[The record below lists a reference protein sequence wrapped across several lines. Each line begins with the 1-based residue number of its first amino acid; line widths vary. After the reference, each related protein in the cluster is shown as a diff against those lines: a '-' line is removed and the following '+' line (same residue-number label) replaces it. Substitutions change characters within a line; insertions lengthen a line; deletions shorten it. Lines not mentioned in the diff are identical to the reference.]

1 MIAELIIGGLA
12 SGSLYALIGIAIVL
26 VLQATEVP
34 NFAQGEMAM
43 VATFVAY
50 TLLTTYGLSW
60 WLVLPATLVFAA
72 VQGVVVQQVVIRPL
86 LGAPIVNAVIAT
98 LGLNLAL
105 HSVAGMIWGNQT
117 NVLAS
122 PVADLPVFKLL
133 GVNVSPDS
141 ALTIVVSVVMIVLFT
156 LILRHT
162 RAGIAL
168 RAASQN
174 QTVAKLMGI
183 AVSRSFAL
191 AWAMGAM
198 AGAVA
203 GILVAPILFLDVNL
217 MGALLIKGFAGA
229 VLGGL
234 SSLGAVFVGGLLLGI
249 VENLLG
255 AYVSGTFSEALSFT
269 LIIVVLIVAP
279 NGIFGRVKRQKV

>member
-1 MIAELIIGGLA
+1 MISELVIGGLA

-43 VATFVAY
+43 FATFVAFS
-50 TLLTTYGLSW
+50 LLQAYHLSW
-60 WLVLPATLVFAA
+60 WLVLPLTLAFAA
-72 VQGVVVQQVVIRPL
+72 LQGVVVQQVVIRPL
-86 LGAPIVNAVIAT
+86 LGAPIINSVIAT
-98 LGLNLAL
+98 LGLNMAL

-117 NVLAS
+117 NVFTS
-122 PVADLPVFKLL
+122 PVGDLPVFKLF

-141 ALTIVVSVVMIVLFT
+141 ALTILVSVAMVVIFT

-162 RAGIAL
+162 RAGVAL

-174 QTVAKLMGI
+174 QQVAKLMGI
-183 AVSRSFAL
+183 SVSRSFAL
-191 AWAMGAM
+191 AWAMGSM
-198 AGAVA
+198 AGVVA
-203 GILVAPILFLDVNL
+203 GMLVAPILFLDVNM
-217 MGALLIKGFAGA
+217 MGPLLIKGFAGA

-234 SSLGAVFVGGLLLGI
+234 GSLGGVFIGGLLLGV
-249 VENLLG
+249 VENLMG
-255 AYVSGTFSEALSFT
+255 AYVSGSFSEALSFL

-279 NGIFGRVKRQKV
+279 AGIFGRVKSQKL

>member
-43 VATFVAY
+43 FATFVAY

-72 VQGVVVQQVVIRPL
+72 VQGLIVQQVVIRPL
-86 LGAPIVNAVIAT
+86 LGAPIMNAVIAT

-117 NVLAS
+117 HVLPS
-122 PVADLPVFKLL
+122 PVGDQPPFQLF
-133 GVNVSPDS
+133 GVNVSQDS
-141 ALTIVVSVVMIVLFT
+141 ALTIVVSVAMVIAFT

-174 QTVAKLMGI
+174 QSVAKLMGI
-183 AVSRSFAL
+183 AVSRAFAL

-203 GILVAPILFLDVNL
+203 GLLVAPILFLDVNL

-234 SSLGAVFVGGLLLGI
+234 SNLGAVFFGGLMLGV
-249 VENLLG
+249 VENLLS
-255 AYVSGTFSEALSFT
+255 AYVSGTFSEALSFV

-279 NGIFGRVKRQKV
+279 NGIFGRVKSQKV

>member
-1 MIAELIIGGLA
+1 MMPALIIGGLA

-43 VATFVAY
+43 FATFVAY
-50 TLLTTYGLSW
+50 SLLTSYGFSW
-60 WLVLPATLVFAA
+60 WLVLPATLLFAA
-72 VQGVVVQQVVIRPL
+72 VQGVIVQQVVIRPL
-86 LGAPIVNAVIAT
+86 LGAPIINAVIAT
-98 LGLNLAL
+98 LGLNLTL

-117 NVLAS
+117 NILPS
-122 PVADLPVFKLL
+122 PVANLPVFQLF

-141 ALTIVVSVVMIVLFT
+141 ALTIIVSVLMIIVFT

-174 QTVAKLMGI
+174 QSVAKLMGI
-183 AVSRSFAL
+183 AVNRSFAL

-198 AGAVA
+198 AGAIA
-203 GILVAPILFLDVNL
+203 GLLVAPILFLDVNL

-234 SSLGAVFVGGLLLGI
+234 SSLGAVFAGGLILGI
-249 VENLLG
+249 AENLLG
-255 AYVSGTFSEALSFT
+255 AYVSGSFSEALSFT

-279 NGIFGRVKRQKV
+279 NGIFGRVKLQKV

>member
-1 MIAELIIGGLA
+1 VISELVIGGLA

-43 VATFVAY
+43 FATFVAFS
-50 TLLTTYGLSW
+50 LLNAYHLSW
-60 WLVLPATLVFAA
+60 WLVLPLTLAFAA
-72 VQGVVVQQVVIRPL
+72 LQGVVVQQVVIRPL
-86 LGAPIVNAVIAT
+86 LGAPIINSVIAT
-98 LGLNLAL
+98 LGLNMAL

-117 NVLAS
+117 NVFTS

-141 ALTIVVSVVMIVLFT
+141 ALTILVSLAMVVLFT

-162 RAGIAL
+162 RAGVAL

-174 QTVAKLMGI
+174 QQVAKLMGI
-183 AVSRSFAL
+183 SVSRSFAL
-191 AWAMGAM
+191 AWAMGSM

-203 GILVAPILFLDVNL
+203 GMLVAPILFLDVN
-217 MGALLIKGFAGA
+217 MMAPLLIKGFAGA

-234 SSLGAVFVGGLLLGI
+234 GSLGGVFVGGLLLGV
-249 VENLLG
+249 VENLMG
-255 AYVSGTFSEALSFT
+255 AYVSGSFSEALSFL

-279 NGIFGRVKRQKV
+279 AGIFGRVKSQKL

>member
-1 MIAELIIGGLA
+1 MMPALIIGGLA

-43 VATFVAY
+43 FATFVAY
-50 TLLTTYGLSW
+50 SLLTSYGFSW
-60 WLVLPATLVFAA
+60 WLVLPATLLFAA
-72 VQGVVVQQVVIRPL
+72 VQGVIVQQVVIRPL
-86 LGAPIVNAVIAT
+86 LGAPSINAVIAT
-98 LGLNLAL
+98 LGLNLTL

-117 NVLAS
+117 NILPS
-122 PVADLPVFKLL
+122 PVANLPVFQLF

-141 ALTIVVSVVMIVLFT
+141 ALTIIVSVLMIIVFT

-174 QTVAKLMGI
+174 QSVAKLMGI
-183 AVSRSFAL
+183 AVNRSFAL

-198 AGAVA
+198 AGAIA
-203 GILVAPILFLDVNL
+203 GLLVAPILFLDVNL

-234 SSLGAVFVGGLLLGI
+234 SSLGAVFVGGLILGI

-255 AYVSGTFSEALSFT
+255 AYVSGSFSEALSFT

-279 NGIFGRVKRQKV
+279 NGIFGRVKLQKV

>member
-43 VATFVAY
+43 FATFVAY

-72 VQGVVVQQVVIRPL
+72 AQGLIVQQIVIRPL
-86 LGAPIVNAVIAT
+86 LGAPIINAVIAT

-117 NVLAS
+117 HVLSS
-122 PVADLPVFKLL
+122 PVGDRPPFQLF
-133 GVNVSPDS
+133 GVNVSQDS
-141 ALTIVVSVVMIVLFT
+141 ALTIVVSVAMIIAFT

-174 QTVAKLMGI
+174 QSVAKLMGI
-183 AVSRSFAL
+183 AVSRAFAL

-203 GILVAPILFLDVNL
+203 GLLVAPILFLDVNL

-234 SSLGAVFVGGLLLGI
+234 SNLGAVFFGGLMLGV
-249 VENLLG
+249 VENLLS
-255 AYVSGTFSEALSFT
+255 AYVSGTFSEALSFV

-279 NGIFGRVKRQKV
+279 NGIFGRVKSQKV

>member
-1 MIAELIIGGLA
+1 MISELIIGGLA

-26 VLQATEVP
+26 VLQSSEVP

-43 VATFVAY
+43 FATFVAFS
-50 TLLTTYGLSW
+50 LLTTYGLSW
-60 WLVLPATLVFAA
+60 WLVLPLTLAFAA
-72 VQGVVVQQVVIRPL
+72 VQGIVVQQLVIRPL
-86 LGAPIVNAVIAT
+86 LGAPIISAVIAT
-98 LGLNLAL
+98 LGLNMAL

-117 NVLAS
+117 NVFTS
-122 PVADLPVFKLL
+122 PLADLPVFKLF

-141 ALTIVVSVVMIVLFT
+141 ALTILASVAMIVLFT

-174 QTVAKLMGI
+174 QAVAKLMGI
-183 AVSRSFAL
+183 SVSRSFAL
-191 AWAMGAM
+191 AWAMGSM

-203 GILVAPILFLDVNL
+203 GMLVAPVLFLDVNM
-217 MGALLIKGFAGA
+217 MGPLLIKGFAGA

-234 SSLGAVFVGGLLLGI
+234 ASLPGVFVGGLLLGV
-249 VENLLG
+249 VENLMG
-255 AYVSGTFSEALSFT
+255 AYVSGTFSEALSFL

-279 NGIFGRVKRQKV
+279 AGIFGRVKSQKV

>member
-1 MIAELIIGGLA
+1 MISELVIGGLA

-43 VATFVAY
+43 FATFVAY
-50 TLLTTYGLSW
+50 SLLATYGLSW
-60 WLVLPATLVFAA
+60 WIVLPATLAFAA
-72 VQGVVVQQVVIRPL
+72 LQGVVVQQLVIRPL
-86 LGAPIVNAVIAT
+86 LGAPTINAVIAT

-117 NVLAS
+117 HVFTSPLAN
-122 PVADLPVFKLL
+122 LPVFKLV

-141 ALTIVVSVVMIVLFT
+141 ALTILVSVAMIVIFT

-174 QTVAKLMGI
+174 QSVAKLMGI
-183 AVSRSFAL
+183 SVSRSFAL

-203 GILVAPILFLDVNL
+203 GMLVAPILFLDVNM
-217 MGALLIKGFAGA
+217 MGPLLIKGFAGA

-234 SSLGAVFVGGLLLGI
+234 GSLGAVFIGGLLLGV

-255 AYVSGTFSEALSFT
+255 AYVSGSFGEALSFT
-269 LIIVVLIVAP
+269 LIIIVLIVAP
-279 NGIFGRVKRQKV
+279 NGIFGRVKSQKV

>member
-12 SGSLYALIGIAIVL
+12 SGSLYALIGIAVVL
-26 VLQATEVP
+26 VLQATDVP

-43 VATFVAY
+43 FSTFVAY
-50 TLLTTYGLSW
+50 TMLTTYSLSW
-60 WLVLPATLVFAA
+60 WIALPAAIVFAA
-72 VQGVVVQQVVIRPL
+72 LQGIVVQQLIIRPL
-86 LGAPIVNAVIAT
+86 LGSPTINAVIAT
-98 LGLNLAL
+98 LGLNMAL
-105 HSVAGMIWGNQT
+105 HSIAGMIWGNLT
-117 NVLAS
+117 NVFTS
-122 PVADLPVFKLL
+122 PVADLPMLRMF

-141 ALTIVVSVVMIVLFT
+141 ALTILVSVAMIIIFT

-168 RAASQN
+168 RAASQD
-174 QTVAKLMGI
+174 QAVAKLMGI
-183 AVSRSFAL
+183 SVSRSFAL
-191 AWAMGAM
+191 AWAMGSV
-198 AGAVA
+198 AGLVA

-217 MGALLIKGFAGA
+217 MAPLLIKGFAGA

-234 SSLGAVFVGGLLLGI
+234 SSLPGVFVGGLLLGV

-255 AYVSGTFSEALSFT
+255 AYVSGTFNEALSFI

-279 NGIFGRVKRQKV
+279 AGIFGRVKSTKV

>member
-1 MIAELIIGGLA
+1 MISELVIGGLA

-43 VATFVAY
+43 FATFVAFS
-50 TLLTTYGLSW
+50 LLNTYHLSW
-60 WLVLPATLVFAA
+60 WLVLPLTLAFAA
-72 VQGVVVQQVVIRPL
+72 LQGVVVQQVVIRPL
-86 LGAPIVNAVIAT
+86 LGAPIINAVIAT
-98 LGLNLAL
+98 LGLNMAL

-117 NVLAS
+117 NVFAS
-122 PVADLPVFKLL
+122 PVANLPVFKLF

-141 ALTIVVSVVMIVLFT
+141 ALTILVSVAMVVLFT

-162 RAGIAL
+162 RAGVAL

-174 QTVAKLMGI
+174 QQVAKLMGI
-183 AVSRSFAL
+183 SVSRSFAL
-191 AWAMGAM
+191 AWAMGSM
-198 AGAVA
+198 AGVVA
-203 GILVAPILFLDVNL
+203 GMLVAPILFLDVNM
-217 MGALLIKGFAGA
+217 MGPLLIKGFAGA

-234 SSLGAVFVGGLLLGI
+234 GSLGGVFIGGLLLGV
-249 VENLLG
+249 VENLMG
-255 AYVSGTFSEALSFT
+255 AYVSGSFSEALSFL

-279 NGIFGRVKRQKV
+279 AGIFGRVKSQKL

>member
-1 MIAELIIGGLA
+1 MISQLIIGGLA

-43 VATFVAY
+43 FATFVAY
-50 TLLTTYGLSW
+50 TLLATYGLSW
-60 WLVLPATLVFAA
+60 WIVFPATLAFAA
-72 VQGVVVQQVVIRPL
+72 VQGVIVQQVVIRPL
-86 LGAPIVNAVIAT
+86 LGAPIINAVIAT

-117 NVLAS
+117 NVLTS
-122 PVADLPVFKLL
+122 PVADLPVFQLL

-141 ALTIVVSVVMIVLFT
+141 ALTIIVSVAMIILFT

-174 QTVAKLMGI
+174 QSVAKLMGI
-183 AVSRSFAL
+183 AVSRSFAM

-203 GILVAPILFLDVNL
+203 GMLVAPILFLDVNL

-279 NGIFGRVKRQKV
+279 NGIFGRVKSQKV

>member
-1 MIAELIIGGLA
+1 MIGELIIGGLA

-43 VATFVAY
+43 FATFVAY
-50 TLLTTYGLSW
+50 TLLTTYGFSW
-60 WLVLPATLVFAA
+60 WVVLPATLLFAGI
-72 VQGVVVQQVVIRPL
+72 QGLIVQQVVIRPL
-86 LGAPIVNAVIAT
+86 LGAPIINAVIAT

-117 NVLAS
+117 HVLPS
-122 PVADLPVFKLL
+122 PVGDRAPFQLF
-133 GVNVSPDS
+133 GVNVSQDS
-141 ALTIVVSVVMIVLFT
+141 ALTIVVSVAMIIAFT

-174 QTVAKLMGI
+174 QSVAKLMGI
-183 AVSRSFAL
+183 AVSRAFAL

-203 GILVAPILFLDVNL
+203 GLLVAPILFLDVNL

-234 SSLGAVFVGGLLLGI
+234 SNLGAVFFGGLMLGV
-249 VENLLG
+249 VENLLS
-255 AYVSGTFSEALSFT
+255 AYVSGTFSEALSFM

-279 NGIFGRVKRQKV
+279 NGIFGHVKSQKV

>member
-43 VATFVAY
+43 FATFVAY

-60 WLVLPATLVFAA
+60 WLVLPATLLFAA
-72 VQGVVVQQVVIRPL
+72 VQGLVVQQIVIRPL
-86 LGAPIVNAVIAT
+86 LGAPILNAVIAT

-105 HSVAGMIWGNQT
+105 HSVAGMIWGNET
-117 NVLAS
+117 HVLPS
-122 PVADLPVFKLL
+122 PVGDHPPFQLF
-133 GVNVSPDS
+133 GVNVSQDS
-141 ALTIVVSVVMIVLFT
+141 ALTIVVSVAMIIAFT

-174 QTVAKLMGI
+174 QSVAKLMGI
-183 AVSRSFAL
+183 AVSRAFAL

-198 AGAVA
+198 AGAV
-203 GILVAPILFLDVNL
+203 GGLLVAPILFLDVNL

-234 SSLGAVFVGGLLLGI
+234 SNLGAVFVGGLVLGV
-249 VENLLG
+249 VENLLS
-255 AYVSGTFSEALSFT
+255 AYVSGTFSEALSFM

-279 NGIFGRVKRQKV
+279 NGIFGRVKLQKV

>member
-1 MIAELIIGGLA
+1 MIGELIIGGLA

-43 VATFVAY
+43 FATFVAY
-50 TLLTTYGLSW
+50 TLLTTYGFSW
-60 WLVLPATLVFAA
+60 WVVLPATLLFAGI
-72 VQGVVVQQVVIRPL
+72 QGLIVQQVVIRPL
-86 LGAPIVNAVIAT
+86 LGAPIINAVIAT

-117 NVLAS
+117 HVLPS
-122 PVADLPVFKLL
+122 PVGDRAPFQLF
-133 GVNVSPDS
+133 GVNVSQDS
-141 ALTIVVSVVMIVLFT
+141 ALTIVVSVAMIIAFT

-174 QTVAKLMGI
+174 QSVAKLMGI
-183 AVSRSFAL
+183 AVSRAFAL

-203 GILVAPILFLDVNL
+203 GLLVAPILFLDVNL

-234 SSLGAVFVGGLLLGI
+234 SNLGAVFFGGLMLGV
-249 VENLLG
+249 VENLLS
-255 AYVSGTFSEALSFT
+255 AYVSGTFSEALSFM

-279 NGIFGRVKRQKV
+279 NGIFGRVKSQKV

>member
-1 MIAELIIGGLA
+1 MIAELIVGGLA

-26 VLQATEVP
+26 VLQATDIP

-43 VATFVAY
+43 FATFVAY
-50 TLLTTYGLSW
+50 SLLSIYGLSW
-60 WLVLPATLVFAA
+60 WLVLPLTLAFSAL
-72 VQGVVVQQVVIRPL
+72 QGVVVQQLVIRPL
-86 LGAPIVNAVIAT
+86 LGTPAINAVIAT
-98 LGLNLAL
+98 LGLSMAL

-117 NVLAS
+117 HVFAS
-122 PVADLPVFKLL
+122 PLKDLPVFKLF

-141 ALTIVVSVVMIVLFT
+141 ALTILVSVAMIIIFT

-162 RAGIAL
+162 QAGRAL

-183 AVSRSFAL
+183 SISRSFAL
-191 AWAMGAM
+191 AWGMGSL

-203 GILVAPILFLDVNL
+203 GLLVAPILFLDVNM
-217 MGALLIKGFAGA
+217 MGPLLIKGFAGA

-234 SSLGAVFVGGLLLGI
+234 SSLGGVFLGGLLLGV
-249 VENLLG
+249 VENLMG
-255 AYVSGTFSEALSFT
+255 AYVSGSFSEALSFI

-279 NGIFGRVKRQKV
+279 EGIFGRVKSHKV

>member
-12 SGSLYALIGIAIVL
+12 SGSLYALIGIAVVL
-26 VLQATEVP
+26 VLQATDVP

-43 VATFVAY
+43 FSTFVAY
-50 TLLTTYGLSW
+50 TMLTTYSLSW
-60 WLVLPATLVFAA
+60 WIALPAAIAFAA
-72 VQGVVVQQVVIRPL
+72 LQGIVVQQLIIRPL
-86 LGAPIVNAVIAT
+86 LGSPTINAVIAT
-98 LGLNLAL
+98 LGLNMAL
-105 HSVAGMIWGNQT
+105 HSIAGMIWGNLT
-117 NVLAS
+117 NVFTS
-122 PVADLPVFKLL
+122 PVADLPMLRLF

-141 ALTIVVSVVMIVLFT
+141 ALTILVSVAMIIIFT

-168 RAASQN
+168 RAASQD
-174 QTVAKLMGI
+174 QAVAKLMGI
-183 AVSRSFAL
+183 SVSRSFAL
-191 AWAMGAM
+191 AWAMGSV
-198 AGAVA
+198 AGLVA

-217 MGALLIKGFAGA
+217 MAPLLIKGFAGA

-234 SSLGAVFVGGLLLGI
+234 SSLPGVFVGGLLLGV

-255 AYVSGTFSEALSFT
+255 AYVSGTFNEALSFI

-279 NGIFGRVKRQKV
+279 AGIFGRVKSTKV